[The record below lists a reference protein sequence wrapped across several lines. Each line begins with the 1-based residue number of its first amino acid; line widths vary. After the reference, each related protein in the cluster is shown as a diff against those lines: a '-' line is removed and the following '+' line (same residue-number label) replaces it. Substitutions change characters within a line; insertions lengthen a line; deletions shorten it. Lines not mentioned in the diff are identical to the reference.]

1 MDSGRLSG
9 ADRFRLPDLLHLD
22 DLLDSIAHGIEINLT
37 AAADTLL
44 ADKGLIETPF
54 ASVVAVTPL

>member
-1 MDSGRLSG
+1 M
-9 ADRFRLPDLLHLD
+9 PDLLHLD

-54 ASVVAVTPL
+54 ASVIAVTPL